1 MGGTTVLPMAKQ
13 VEKPASAFETLH
25 AKNLAI
31 TKKAS
36 KKENPDED
44 NASDV
49 KIDTLEISA
58 LLRRH
63 LYSGHVFQGDVPLGL
78 TYCAKKSLTRQM
90 TTETLRVSWQYIE
103 NGSYD
108 QLKAIY
114 YFRLQPSGMDP
125 IPEIQAEL
133 LQDVLAWKVEN
144 DTVLQDPVFN
154 GFLPMFE
161 VNA

>member
-1 MGGTTVLPMAKQ
+1 MAKQ
-13 VEKPASAFETLH
+13 VEKSASAFDTLD
-25 AKNLAI
+25 AKNRAI

-58 LLRRH
+58 LLKRH
-63 LYSGHVFQGDVPLGL
+63 LHSEHVFQGDVPLGL
-78 TYCAKKSLTRQM
+78 TYCANKSLTRQM
-90 TTETLRVSWQYIE
+90 TTETLKVSWQYIE

-108 QLKAIY
+108 ELKAIY

-125 IPEIQAEL
+125 IPELSPEL
-133 LQDVLAWKVEN
+133 LPDVLAWKEEN
-144 DTVLQDPVFN
+144 ATVLQDPVFN